1 MRGAVGATVEV
12 TETVT
17 ATRRTGSETRER
29 ILAAALTAFADR
41 GVAATSLDSVAAAVG
56 VRKQTLLYWFPSK
69 ERLLL
74 EVIDT
79 VVAELGALIG
89 SAALHARSRGG
100 RPPVLADRLRAVVDA
115 VFRLGSTRPEL
126 LALVR
131 EVIRLGPPASTH
143 FVRAIDPLVDDAA
156 TALGD
161 RIGADRVRI
170 ALLDAGARVLGLT
183 TEAEVRADLGL
194 APDLT
199 WLRQRRRQLL
209 DALVTDLG

>member
-1 MRGAVGATVEV
+1 MRGAVGATVE
-12 TETVT
+12 
-17 ATRRTGSETRER
+17 ATSAIRARSATRER
-29 ILAAALTAFADR
+29 ILAAALSAFADR
-41 GVAATSLDSVAAAVG
+41 GVAASSLDSVAEAVG

-79 VVAELGALIG
+79 VVDELGALIG
-89 SAALHARSRGG
+89 TAALRASGRGG
-100 RPPVLADRLRAVVDA
+100 RPPVLADRLRAAVDA

-143 FVRAIDPLVDDAA
+143 LVRAIDPLVDDAA
-156 TALGD
+156 AALGE
-161 RIGADRVRI
+161 RI
-170 ALLDAGARVLGLT
+170 AAEQVRSALLGAGARVLGLT

-199 WLRQRRRQLL
+199 WLRHRRRQVL
-209 DALVTDLG
+209 DALIAELG